1 MSSGIMGVILAM
13 LGCLHC
19 MIRGDLLA
27 KKVKHTAQ
35 PLILTIL
42 LNLVMSFA
50 FRPAATPAA
59 EELAVGDTEG
69 SGVLAVL
76 RWIR

>member
-1 MSSGIMGVILAM
+1 
-13 LGCLHC
+13 

-27 KKVKHTAQ
+27 KSMVKHTAQ